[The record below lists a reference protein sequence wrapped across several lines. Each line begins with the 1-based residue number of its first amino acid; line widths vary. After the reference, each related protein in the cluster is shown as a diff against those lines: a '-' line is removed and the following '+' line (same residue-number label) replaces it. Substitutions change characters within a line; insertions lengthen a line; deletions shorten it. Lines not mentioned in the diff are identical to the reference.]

1 MDWVRDGME
10 AVVKQN
16 KVEAC
21 DPLIVFGPLSARLS
35 HLFTLGYELR
45 SVCYKVSTRTKWS
58 EKIHLVK
65 GREKWLLG
73 RVPRRWFANQEG
85 LTLADHIKDGVQVIY
100 KGSQDA
106 YEPLDQLLLQYP
118 RTRKKPQHVMV
129 GNRTLKEVVKDEL
142 KTLMRV

>member
-16 KVEAC
+16 KVEIY

-35 HLFTLGYELR
+35 HFFSLGYELR
-45 SVCYKVSTRTKWS
+45 SVCYKVSTKTRWL

-73 RVPRRWFANQEG
+73 RVPRSWFASQNG
-85 LTLADHIKDGVQVIY
+85 LTLADHVKEGVQVIY
-100 KGSQDA
+100 KGSQDF
-106 YEPLDQLLLQYP
+106 YDPLDQLLLQYP
-118 RTRKKPQHVMV
+118 RKYKKSKDMMV
-129 GNRTLKEVVKDEL
+129 GNRTLKEVVKEEL